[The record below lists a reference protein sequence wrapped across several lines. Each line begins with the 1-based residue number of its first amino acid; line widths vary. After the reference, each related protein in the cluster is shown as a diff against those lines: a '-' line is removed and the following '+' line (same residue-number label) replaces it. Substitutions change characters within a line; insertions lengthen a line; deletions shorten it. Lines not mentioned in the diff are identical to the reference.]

1 MRSARVFLAVMA
13 GVTGC
18 YALAFLARPDLIGR
32 LVEWDYRGPDAYV
45 EVRAF
50 YGGLELGLALF
61 FLWAALHPPV
71 VRTALVCFALCFGC
85 AGAARGWGLAEFGFS
100 GPTQPAATAVEVVTA
115 GLAVWLAWRVSHGN
129 VAAGRGPAA
138 SPRSPPA
145 GTK

>member
-18 YALAFLARPDLIGR
+18 YALAFLARPDLLGR
-32 LVEWDYRGPDAYV
+32 LVELDYRGPNASA

-85 AGAARGWGLAEFGFS
+85 AGAARAWGLAEFGFS
-100 GPTQPAATAVEVVTA
+100 GPTQPAATAVELVTA
-115 GLAVWLAWRVSHGN
+115 GLAVWLTWRLPPGSAEPN
-129 VAAGRGPAA
+129 AAPDRA
-138 SPRSPPA
+138 SRIS
-145 GTK
+145 